1 MKQAPGKRRKQ
12 KLIAEISIPD
22 PLPSYIGKVL
32 RNNVTK
38 SNVTFA
44 YNPAV
49 DSLWQYFLNYR
60 K

>member
-1 MKQAPGKRRKQ
+1 MTDLKMKQASGKRRKQ

-32 RNNVTK
+32 SFCTVK
-38 SNVTFA
+38 CYEIECDA
-44 YNPAV
+44 
-49 DSLWQYFLNYR
+49 R